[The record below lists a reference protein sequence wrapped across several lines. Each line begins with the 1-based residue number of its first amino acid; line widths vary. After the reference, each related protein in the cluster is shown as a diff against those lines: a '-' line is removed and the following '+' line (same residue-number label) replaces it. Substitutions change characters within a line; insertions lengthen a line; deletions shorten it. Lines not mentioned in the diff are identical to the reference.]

1 MRVIHFEGLPGSG
14 KTTAASQFCEV
25 LRSNGVDAN
34 WWREE
39 ASDHPVRGR
48 DIGASLQPDDYPH
61 HYLNAWKAF
70 VESSS
75 GTVVLDGYALQSTVR
90 FMFAHHLATRNI
102 ENYFNAWQALAP
114 DETIVYLLVNN
125 PEEHCEA
132 VLAERGHDW
141 SNKLYRYTERTP
153 VGIAN
158 GLQGKSGF
166 IEFWSDYQRLCL
178 RLLED
183 ADIPVYFIDA
193 RSWNRDDLKVLA
205 VETGYLPE

>member
-1 MRVIHFEGLPGSG
+1 
-14 KTTAASQFCEV
+14 
-25 LRSNGVDAN
+25 
-34 WWREE
+34 
-39 ASDHPVRGR
+39 
-48 DIGASLQPDDYPH
+48 
-61 HYLNAWKAF
+61 
-70 VESSS
+70 
-75 GTVVLDGYALQSTVR
+75 
-90 FMFAHHLATRNI
+90 
-102 ENYFNAWQALAP
+102 
-114 DETIVYLLVNN
+114 
-125 PEEHCEA
+125 
-132 VLAERGHDW
+132 
-141 SNKLYRYTERTP
+141 